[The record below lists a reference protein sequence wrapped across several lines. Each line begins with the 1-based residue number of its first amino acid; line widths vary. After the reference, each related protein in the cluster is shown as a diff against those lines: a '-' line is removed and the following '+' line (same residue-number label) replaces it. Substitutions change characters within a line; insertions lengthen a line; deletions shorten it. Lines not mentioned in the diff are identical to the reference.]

1 MWLVFFWRRE
11 AVSKQKDKSNL
22 TWQMWLM
29 LGKKTRVG
37 ACVSSSAGKERICKA
52 VVREGTIS
60 IGVKHSRWESVAGG
74 WLQESISERKESP
87 RHLSHI

>member
-1 MWLVFFWRRE
+1 MFFWRRE

-37 ACVSSSAGKERICKA
+37 ACVSSSAGEEHIGKA

-74 WLQESISERKESP
+74 GCKRAFQREKRAQDT
-87 RHLSHI
+87 